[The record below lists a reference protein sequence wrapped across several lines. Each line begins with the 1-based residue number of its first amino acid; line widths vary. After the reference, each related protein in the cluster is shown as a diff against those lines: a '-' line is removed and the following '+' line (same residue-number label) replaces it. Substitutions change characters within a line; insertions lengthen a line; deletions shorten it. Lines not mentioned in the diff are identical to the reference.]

1 MRRQGLRRDGHDV
14 AASERD
20 ARGVLRHDRDMATT
34 ARPRPAYDPDE
45 ISDAIV
51 SASRLLLEVSTEVL
65 EREAPSLSL
74 ADLQVLTM
82 LDRLGP
88 QRLIDIADALEVS
101 QTTATRLADR
111 LTVQLMVDRIRQN
124 DDRREIRLELS
135 PGGAELVASVR
146 RRRRRLVASRL
157 KGLSVRDQAAA
168 IELLARI
175 SGTRPDT
182 EEASA

>member
-1 MRRQGLRRDGHDV
+1 
-14 AASERD
+14 
-20 ARGVLRHDRDMATT
+20 MAIT
-34 ARPRPAYDPDE
+34 APRRPAYDPDE
-45 ISDAIV
+45 ISDAIF
-51 SASRLLLEVSTEVL
+51 SASRVLLEISTDVL
-65 EREAPSLSL
+65 EHEASALSL

-88 QRLIDIADALEVS
+88 QRLIDIADELEVS

-111 LTVQLMVDRIRQN
+111 LTDHLMVERVRQN

-135 PGGAELVASVR
+135 PRGAELVASVR

-157 KGLSVRDQAAA
+157 KGLSLRDQGAA
-168 IELLARI
+168 IDLLARI
-175 SGTRPDT
+175 SGARPDT